1 MRRGF
6 MRIIEVLLVITLMFT
21 LMTAIVKQN
30 PPIQHEK
37 NIKILQR
44 YALDAS
50 NMICNSRRARGIVM
64 SGAPMSWINS
74 SLAYVM
80 PENIRYSAIVLN
92 GAGATIKST
101 GYSLPSGKEI
111 ATSSCSVSRWGV
123 APRTVV
129 VRIWR

>member
-6 MRIIEVLLVITLMFT
+6 MRIIEVLLVVTLMFT

-30 PPIQHEK
+30 PPVQHEK
-37 NIKILQR
+37 NIMMLQR

-50 NMICNSRRARGIVM
+50 NMICNSQKGRGIVG
-64 SGAPMSWINS
+64 SSAPMVWINS

-80 PENIRYSAIVLN
+80 PENIKYSAIVLDS
-92 GAGATIKST
+92 AGGSVKST
-101 GYSLPSGKEI
+101 GYALPSGVET
-111 ATSSCSVSRWGV
+111 ATSSCTVSRWGSS
-123 APRTVV
+123 PRTVV